1 MITMLYLYA
10 ILYFYYICIIL
21 LYEKGILK
29 GINLIRKI
37 KKYATT
43 NTLVVLGI
51 ILGVAFG
58 ILFPELAL
66 KQKLIGT
73 AFVYFLKMLV
83 VPLVFASIYVAILG
97 LGSIEHL
104 KRMGLKTIG
113 LYILTT
119 ALAVV
124 TAIIAMN
131 IFHIGEHVSNVGL
144 EYAKAATLAPFSF
157 ENMILSFIPTNIFH
171 ALAEGKMM
179 QIIIFAIMFGVA
191 SLYLSPK
198 QQEPLTNFFTSVS
211 EAMLKMAEWVILMTP
226 IGVFSLISYVIAEQ
240 GIDVVFGLYK
250 YVLVVIG
257 VILFHG
263 LITLPAILKFF
274 TKVNPYAYLSNVREA
289 PIMAFSTASSAATL
303 PVSMRVVEE
312 IGGVDKKTASFV
324 LPLGATV
331 SMDGTAAYL
340 SVAVLYIANLAGVA
354 LSLGDQIL
362 LGITVVALSVGVAAL
377 PSASLVMMVIILNQ
391 IGLPVEY
398 MALIVAVDRILDMCR
413 TSLNVTSDL
422 IVTKIVDE
430 FEKRR

>member
-1 MITMLYLYA
+1 V
-10 ILYFYYICIIL
+10 
-21 LYEKGILK
+21 
-29 GINLIRKI
+29 INKI
-37 KKYATT
+37 KKYSTT

-51 ILGVAFG
+51 ILGVLFG
-58 ILFPELAL
+58 IYLPEIAL
-66 KQKLIGT
+66 KQKMIGT

-83 VPLVFASIYVAILG
+83 VPLVFASIYIAILG

-113 LYILTT
+113 LYLLTT
-119 ALAVV
+119 ALAVL

-131 IFHIGEHVSNVGL
+131 IFQIGEHVSAVGL
-144 EYAKAATLAPFSF
+144 EFAKASTIAPFSF
-157 ENMILSFIPTNIFH
+157 EAMILSFIPTNIFH
-171 ALAEGKMM
+171 SLSDGSMM
-179 QIIIFAIMFGVA
+179 QIIVFAILFGVA
-191 SLYLSPK
+191 SLYLTPK
-198 QQEPLTNFFTSVS
+198 QQEPMVAFFTSVS
-211 EAMLKMAEWVILMTP
+211 EAMLKMAEWIILLTP

-240 GIDVVFGLYK
+240 GIEVVFGLYK
-250 YVLVVIG
+250 YILVVIG
-257 VILFHG
+257 VIVFHA
-263 LITLPAILKFF
+263 IVTLPFVLKIF
-274 TKVNPYAYLSNVREA
+274 TKVNPYKYLSDVREA

-312 IGGVDKKTASFV
+312 IGEVDKKTASFV

-340 SVAVLYIANLAGVA
+340 SVAVLYIANLAGVD
-354 LSLGDQIL
+354 LNFGGQLL

-377 PSASLVMMVIILNQ
+377 PSASLVMMVVILNQ

-430 FEKRR
+430 FEKKR

>member
-1 MITMLYLYA
+1 MI
-10 ILYFYYICIIL
+10 
-21 LYEKGILK
+21 K
-29 GINLIRKI
+29 KI

-43 NTLVVLGI
+43 NTLVVFGIVLGA
-51 ILGVAFG
+51 AFG
-58 ILFPELAL
+58 ILFPEIAI
-66 KQKLIGT
+66 KQKVIGT

-83 VPLVFASIYVAILG
+83 VPLVFSSIFVAILG

-113 LYILTT
+113 LYIFTT
-119 ALAVV
+119 ALAVI
-124 TAIIAMN
+124 TAITAMN
-131 IFHIGEHVSNVGL
+131 IFQIGEKVSNTGL
-144 EYAKAATLAPFSF
+144 AYTKATTLAPFSL
-157 ENMILSFIPTNIFH
+157 EDMVLSFIPTNIFH
-171 ALAEGKMM
+171 ALSSGAMM
-179 QIIIFAIMFGVA
+179 QVIVFAILFGVA
-191 SLYLSPK
+191 SLYLSK
-198 QQEPLTNFFTSVS
+198 TQQAPLVNLFTSVS

-240 GIDVVFGLYK
+240 GIDVIFGLYK
-250 YVLVVIG
+250 YILVVVG
-257 VILFHG
+257 VILFHA
-263 LITLPAILKFF
+263 IVTLPAVLRLF
-274 TKVNPYAYLSNVREA
+274 TKVNPYKYLSLVREA

-312 IGGVDKKTASFV
+312 MGGVDKKNASFV

-340 SVAVLYIANLAGVA
+340 SVAVLYIANLAGVE
-354 LSLGDQIL
+354 LSFADQLL

-377 PSASLVMMVIILNQ
+377 PSASLVMMVVILNQ

-430 FEKRR
+430 FEKRRET

>member
-1 MITMLYLYA
+1 M
-10 ILYFYYICIIL
+10 
-21 LYEKGILK
+21 
-29 GINLIRKI
+29 I
-37 KKYATT
+37 KKYTTT
-43 NTLVVLGI
+43 NTLVI
-51 ILGVAFG
+51 FG
-58 ILFPELAL
+58 ILLGAAFGSFFPELAL
-66 KQKLIGT
+66 EQKVIGV

-104 KRMGLKTIG
+104 KRMGLRTIG
-113 LYILTT
+113 LYLLTT

-124 TAIIAMN
+124 AAITAMN
-131 IFHIGEHVSNVGL
+131 IFHIGEHVSTAGL
-144 EYAKAATLAPFSF
+144 EYAKATTLAPFSF
-157 ENMILSFIPTNIFH
+157 EAMLLSFIPTNIFH

-179 QIIIFAIMFGVA
+179 QIIIFAILFGVA

-198 QQEPLTNFFTSVS
+198 QQEPLRNLFSSIS
-211 EAMLKMAEWVILMTP
+211 EAMLKMAEWVILLTP

-250 YVLVVIG
+250 YLFLVIG

-263 LITLPAILKFF
+263 LITLPSVLRFF
-274 TKVNPYAYLSNVREA
+274 TKVNPYAYLSDIREV

-312 IGGVDKKTASFV
+312 VGGVDKKTASFV

-340 SVAVLYIANLAGVA
+340 SVAVLYIANLAGVT

-391 IGLPVEY
+391 LGLPVEY

-430 FEKRR
+430 FEKKR